1 MVLPRDIG
9 AALLLG
15 VVIAGVIGAVV
26 PRQSD
31 GKPYLGG
38 GILSIVAM
46 MALGVPLYVCASAS
60 VPIAAGLIHM
70 GASPGAALA
79 FLISGPASNPAT
91 ITTVWKLL
99 GRRTTALYLLA
110 VVISAIGGGLTLDW
124 LMPAMQATLP
134 PLGAHVHEAVGTD
147 WLAAFSAI
155 VLLLVVA
162 HSYAGEPPAESY
174 PAQRPLPIRR
184 ASRPRP
190 NGWNWPSAA

>member
-1 MVLPRDIG
+1 
-9 AALLLG
+9 
-15 VVIAGVIGAVV
+15 
-26 PRQSD
+26 
-31 GKPYLGG
+31 
-38 GILSIVAM
+38 
-46 MALGVPLYVCASAS
+46 

-124 LMPAMQATLP
+124 LMSATGARLP
-134 PLGAHVHEAVGTD
+134 PLGAHVHEAAGTD
-147 WLAAFSAI
+147 WLAASSAI

-162 HSYAGEPPAESY
+162 YSYVRRPSAESY
-174 PAQRPLPIRR
+174 RGQTALADPAGQPASTERVDLAIAGMTCSHCVAAVTHALGQCGGVASVQVDLATGRATVTGEELSADELVTAVASVGYR
-184 ASRPRP
+184 AS
-190 NGWNWPSAA
+190 AAV